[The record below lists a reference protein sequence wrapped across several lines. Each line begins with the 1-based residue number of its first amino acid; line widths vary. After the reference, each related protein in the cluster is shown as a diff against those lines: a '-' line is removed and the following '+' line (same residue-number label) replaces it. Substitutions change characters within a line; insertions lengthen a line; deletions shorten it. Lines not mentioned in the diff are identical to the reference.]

1 MSLYALCTYSPVEDV
16 QMKLKSAL
24 PTVLLVM
31 LAAVQLFVPITP
43 AEIAPQRIQ
52 VIAQRFQYTPAEITL
67 KKGQPVVLVLSS
79 LDTTHGL
86 QVKELNLATKIRK
99 GQPTELAF
107 TPDKAGTFVGH
118 CSVFCGS
125 GHGSMT
131 LTLHIVE

>member
-1 MSLYALCTYSPVEDV
+1 
-16 QMKLKSAL
+16 MKLKSAL

-99 GQPTELAF
+99 DQPTELAF